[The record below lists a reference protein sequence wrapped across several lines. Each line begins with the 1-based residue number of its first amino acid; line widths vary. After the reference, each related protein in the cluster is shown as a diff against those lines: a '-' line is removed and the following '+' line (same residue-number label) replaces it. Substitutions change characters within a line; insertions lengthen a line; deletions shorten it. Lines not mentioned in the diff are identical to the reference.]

1 MNEGREY
8 INNEHLDDIKKEGEL
23 IRDVLELGLKAEP
36 EKAKEEFKNYNI
48 KFHIFVQNKLTSHVQ
63 D

>member
-23 IRDVLELGLKAEP
+23 IRDMLESGLKVFSVGWEHEP
-36 EKAKEEFKNYNI
+36 EKNQGGIQE
-48 KFHIFVQNKLTSHVQ
+48 L
-63 D
+63 